1 MGWLTRARGGGAGA
15 ALGALGALA
24 ALVAGRATEL
34 RIPHAG
40 FSAPVVLDRG
50 LGAAFRARS
59 LVEKG
64 EGSPIVKVLLEMDLS
79 GGGVKWLGF
88 GVADQTSG
96 HMLGSDIVTLH
107 FDPED
112 PEVGVTLYDRYV
124 PWASYPFST
133 FDLYPVVDEHADWCL
148 EAYEFTGDPAEPA
161 SGFAAVIS
169 RPMDTGDPYDNK
181 ISEDWSSLLAVWAYG
196 NSEGDVAYHG
206 KMRGTA
212 SLPLGA
218 TGEVRKIPVDAEGT
232 TDILFSEYSL
242 PNTLDT
248 YYSCQGFD
256 LSTEKKR
263 HIVAIEPLIQEANA
277 PHVHHIVVHRC
288 KAGKFFDDHVKPV
301 ACTPDRADDPLDM
314 HSHGGDSPT
323 GSSGGACEGLVYVW
337 AAGADLFV
345 SPEDAGIPYGAGE
358 NSHFIV
364 EIHYDNPERIPGI
377 VDSSGFRIHWTENLR
392 KHDAAT
398 LTVGD
403 GIVSDGTSIPARS
416 PDDHR
421 QYTCPEECTS
431 RFTDDIHVFGTAP
444 HMHYTGR
451 TIWTT
456 VTRGGKYYSDLDR
469 KEYWNNGFQK
479 AIYRDKT
486 FTIKP
491 GDRLTTHCV
500 FDTRRMG
507 RPVSFGSTTKDEM
520 CMDFIFYYP
529 RQRMGGEGT
538 NELAYCGENV
548 EASETIGSAF
558 YLCGSPEAPQT
569 ETSSPWILVE
579 GDLGRKHESLTDGG
593 GRPSYRFDEGEPAS
607 TLQSLCKTPEAFY
620 PEPEPEPEQEP
631 HHDTEHEHKHDH
643 GKSKAGRPAPT
654 LALAG
659 LLLGAAALAL

>member
-1 MGWLTRARGGGAGA
+1 MGPARRAPGA

-24 ALVAGRATEL
+24 ALAAGRAAEL
-34 RIPHAG
+34 RILRGA

-50 LGAAFRARS
+50 LGATFRARS
-59 LVEKG
+59 LVEG
-64 EGSPIVKVLLEMDLS
+64 AEGSRTFKVLLELDLS

-96 HMLGSDIVTLH
+96 HMLGSDIATLH

-112 PEVGVTLYDRYV
+112 PEVGVTLFDRYV
-124 PWASYPFST
+124 PWATYPFTAS
-133 FDLYPVVDEHADWCL
+133 DLYPVVDEHADWCL

-161 SGFAAVIS
+161 TGFAAVVS
-169 RPMDTGDPYDNK
+169 RPMDTGDPYDNE

-206 KMRGTA
+206 KNRGTA
-212 SLPLGA
+212 SLLLGPED
-218 TGEVRKIPVDAEGT
+218 EVRKITDAEGT
-232 TDILFSEYSL
+232 TDIIFSEYAL

-256 LSTEKKR
+256 LSSENKR
-263 HIVAIEPLIQEANA
+263 HIVALEPLIQEANT
-277 PHVHHIVVHRC
+277 PHVHHVVVHRC

-301 ACTPDRADDPLDM
+301 ACNPQEADDPLDM
-314 HSHGGDSPT
+314 HGHGGDSPT

-337 AAGADLFV
+337 AAGQGLFV
-345 SPEDAGIPYGAGE
+345 LPEDAGIPFGAGE

-364 EIHYDNPERIPGI
+364 EIHYDNPEKTPGI
-377 VDSSGFRIHWTENLR
+377 VDSSGFRIHWTESLR

-403 GIVSDGTSIPARS
+403 GTVSDGTPIPARS
-416 PDDHR
+416 PEDHR

-431 RFTDDIHVFGTAP
+431 RFTEDIHVFGTAP
-444 HMHYTGR
+444 HMHYVGR

-456 VTRGGKYYSDLDR
+456 VTRAGQYYADLDR

-500 FDTRRMG
+500 FDTKRME
-507 RPVSFGSTTKDEM
+507 RPVSFGSSTKNEM
-520 CMDFIFYYP
+520 CMDFVFYYP
-529 RQRMGGEGT
+529 RQSMGGEDTG
-538 NELAYCGENV
+538 ELSYCGENV
-548 EASETIGSAF
+548 EASKNMGASL
-558 YLCGSPEAPQT
+558 YLCGSPTAPDT
-569 ETSSPWILVE
+569 ETSSPWIYLQ
-579 GDLGRKHESLTDGG
+579 GDLGLKHESSHSGG
-593 GRPSYRFDEGEPAS
+593 GRTQYRFDEGEPAS
-607 TLQSLCKTPEAFY
+607 TQPNLCKTPEAFY
-620 PEPEPEPEQEP
+620 PEPEPEPGPEPEPEPEQQ
-631 HHDTEHEHKHDH
+631 HE
-643 GKSKAGRPAPT
+643 GPGGAGQSNNNAGRPVP
-654 LALAG
+654 ALAA
-659 LLLGAAALAL
+659 LLAGAAALAL